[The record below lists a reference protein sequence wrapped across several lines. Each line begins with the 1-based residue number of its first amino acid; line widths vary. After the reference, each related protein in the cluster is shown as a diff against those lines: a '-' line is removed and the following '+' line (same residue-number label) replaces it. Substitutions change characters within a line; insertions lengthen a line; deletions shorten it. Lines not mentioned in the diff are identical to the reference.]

1 MGAELEVGIG
11 LQRAALGSGSLGVA
25 GGEEEKRPPWGK
37 GIGEQRQAGTL
48 GQKTHHAAQSGPER
62 DWSWLLTTPH
72 EAALGVTQSAH
83 TGSGLPGFWGPQPV

>member
-25 GGEEEKRPPWGK
+25 GGEEEKRPPWGR

-62 DWSWLLTTPH
+62 DWSWLLTTPTK
-72 EAALGVTQSAH
+72 LR
-83 TGSGLPGFWGPQPV
+83 WG